1 MEKHQNENPPLSALV
16 ELSPLMGLFSLK
28 KQKSNKK
35 VTSTFM
41 PINFKLAKIHRGKN
55 GSRWFVYY
63 SFLHPG
69 EFKFKRIIVFE
80 GINYIKDLA
89 EKEKFANDLKDAI
102 NKKLKDGYSPYQL
115 EEVNEAEQELRN
127 LKKQKVKVIDPFL
140 TDAFIEFL
148 NQKEDKNRSKQT
160 LQSYRSYIAKFEC
173 YLIAGKSADIRLS
186 ELNTTFITSL
196 MQWIEQEYKLGAT
209 TYNNHIN
216 FWVTLI
222 NWFEKKPRQWVKR
235 TDFDFGLDTDLEN
248 KKENILKHQYYTASA
263 MERVKLAMSK
273 HPLLLYYAKFIYY
286 SCMRPDEI
294 RNLQIENIDLSGR
307 MIKIVGKTGNR
318 VIPICDELYQVI
330 EERNINASPMSF
342 YLIGADG
349 LVNKSM
355 HSENFFARVFRDNV
369 RNEAGLS
376 SNFTLYGFKHS
387 RVIHLLQAGYTDSE
401 VMQLTGHRDSSSFD
415 KYKRD
420 LMGNID
426 SKLKGKTILF

>member
-1 MEKHQNENPPLSALV
+1 MAIYQNENPPLSALV

-115 EEVNEAEQELRN
+115 EEVNEAEQELRT
-127 LKKQKVKVIDPFL
+127 LKKQKVKVVDPLL

-173 YLIAGKSADIRLS
+173 YLIAGKCADIRLS
-186 ELNTTFITSL
+186 ELNTLFITSL

-263 MERVKLAMSK
+263 MERVKLAMAK
-273 HPLLLYYAKFIYY
+273 HPILLYYAKFIYY

-294 RNLQIENIDLSGR
+294 RNLQIENIDLLGR

-318 VIPICDELYQVI
+318 VIPICDELYQMI

-342 YLIGADG
+342 YLIGSDG